1 MVNIKYVIIAASE
14 VSNVDFSQV
23 LQSSANTL
31 RYNNDRSKTFVKF
44 LGDTPSFLEG
54 KIEYTH
60 TEILNK
66 LQESEWV
73 DED

>member
-54 KIEYTH
+54 KTEYTH
-60 TEILNK
+60 AEILSE